1 MVFSHQAKARLPAVV
16 SFHWLSRPG
25 SQENVGQTV
34 KEGARDRGWPQEART
49 ALAPPPFLDERDLR
63 SRRKGEPWPKK
74 SLLRNTS

>member
-34 KEGARDRGWPQEART
+34 KEGARDRGWRQEART
-49 ALAPPPFLDERDLR
+49 GSGAPALPR
-63 SRRKGEPWPKK
+63 
-74 SLLRNTS
+74 